1 MAQDQKRN
9 FKGGN
14 KGGNREMQNR
24 PFQQLRGM
32 KVGPSCLCCGK
43 PITRVRDQRQGY
55 FHDACEAKSSI
66 YDEKGQL
73 KGAPLYVQP
82 VEEGSE
88 DLVLVRGEAAPKA
101 AVASA

>member
-9 FKGGN
+9 FKGN
-14 KGGNREMQNR
+14 KGMGGGQMQNR
-24 PFQQLRGM
+24 PFQQLKGM

-82 VEEGSE
+82 LEDGSD
-88 DLVLVRGEAAPKA
+88 DLVLVRGEVEPKP